1 MEIREIVSDLRRVG
15 EFKTMSN
22 EKKGVWAAFLAYAIW
37 GAFPLY
43 WKLLEHVPSM
53 EILLGRV
60 IWSFVFTVL
69 VVIIVGM
76 RKDLIADLKYLWT
89 HQKSFWQLACASFV
103 ISMNWYLYIWAVTH
117 EHLIET
123 SLGYYINPLL
133 SVIFGVV
140 FFKESLSRAQW
151 VATAIAFIAVIILT
165 VNYGTVPWVAILI
178 ALSFAI
184 YGVLKK
190 KITLDATRGL
200 AIETLFILPFALGYY
215 VYLFTTSQASFL
227 HVNIQ
232 TDVLMVVSGIV
243 TAVPLI
249 LFAKGA
255 QNIPLYLL
263 GFIQYVAPTIV
274 LILGVVLYKEPFSPV
289 ELLAFS
295 IIWIALL
302 LFSGSKILEIRKA
315 HHKSA

>member
-1 MEIREIVSDLRRVG
+1 
-15 EFKTMSN
+15 MSN

-43 WKLLEHVPSM
+43 WKMLEHVESM

-69 VVIIVGM
+69 VVVLIGM
-76 RKDLIADLKYLWT
+76 RKELVADLKYLWT
-89 HQKSFWQLACASFV
+89 HQKVFWMLAGASFF

-133 SVIFGVV
+133 SVIFGVI
-140 FFKESLSRAQW
+140 FFKETLSRAQW
-151 VATAIAFIAVIILT
+151 AATGIAFIAVIILT
-165 VNYGTVPWVAILI
+165 INYGSVPWVALLI

-190 KITLDATRGL
+190 KITFEATRGL
-200 AIETLFILPFALGYY
+200 ALETLFILPFALGYY
-215 VYLFTTSQASFL
+215 VYLFTTEQASFL
-227 HVNIQ
+227 HVDVK
-232 TDVLMVVSGIV
+232 TDVLMIVSGVV

-263 GFIQYVAPTIV
+263 GFIQYVSPTIV
-274 LILGVVLYKEPFSPV
+274 LILGRCVV
-289 ELLAFS
+289 
-295 IIWIALL
+295 
-302 LFSGSKILEIRKA
+302 
-315 HHKSA
+315 

>member
-1 MEIREIVSDLRRVG
+1 
-15 EFKTMSN
+15 MSN
-22 EKKGVWAAFLAYAIW
+22 EKKGILAAFFAYVIW

-43 WKLLEHVPSM
+43 WKMLEHVPSM

-60 IWSFVFTVL
+60 IWSFVFTVIAVL
-69 VVIIVGM
+69 LIGM
-76 RKDLIADLKYLWT
+76 RKELLADLKYLWT
-89 HQKSFWQLACASFV
+89 HQKLFWLLAGASFV

-117 EHLIET
+117 EHLVET

-140 FFKESLSRAQW
+140 FFKERLSRAQW
-151 VATAIAFIAVIILT
+151 VATGIAFIAVIILT
-165 VNYGTVPWVAILI
+165 INYGSVPWVALLI
-178 ALSFAI
+178 ALTFAV

-190 KITLDATRGL
+190 KITIDATRGL

-215 VYLFTTSQASFL
+215 IYLFTTSQASFL
-227 HVNIQ
+227 HVNVQ
-232 TDVLMVVSGIV
+232 TDILMIVSGIV

-274 LILGVVLYKEPFSPV
+274 LILGVVLYKEPFSQV
-289 ELLAFS
+289 ELTAFS
-295 IIWIALL
+295 IIWMALL
-302 LFSGSKILEIRKA
+302 LFSGSKIIEIRKA

>member
-1 MEIREIVSDLRRVG
+1 
-15 EFKTMSN
+15 MSN
-22 EKKGVWAAFLAYAIW
+22 EKKGVLAAFFAYAIW

-69 VVIIVGM
+69 AVIIFGM
-76 RKDLIADLKYLWT
+76 RKDLLADLKYLWT
-89 HQKSFWQLACASFV
+89 HQKIFWQLACASFV

-140 FFKESLSRAQW
+140 FFKETLSRAQW

-178 ALSFAI
+178 ALTFAI

-200 AIETLFILPFALGYY
+200 AIETMFILPFALGYY
-215 VYLFTTSQASFL
+215 VYLFSISQASFL
-227 HVNIQ
+227 HVNTQ
-232 TDVLMVVSGIV
+232 TDVLMIVSGIV
-243 TAVPLI
+243 TAVPLV

-274 LILGVVLYKEPFSPV
+274 LILGVVLYKEPFSQV

-295 IIWIALL
+295 IIWVALI
-302 LFSGSKILEIRKA
+302 LFSGSKIIEIRKA

>member
-1 MEIREIVSDLRRVG
+1 
-15 EFKTMSN
+15 MSN
-22 EKKGVWAAFLAYAIW
+22 EKKGVLAAFFAYAIW

-69 VVIIVGM
+69 AVVIFGM
-76 RKDLIADLKYLWT
+76 RKDLLADLKYLWT
-89 HQKSFWQLACASFV
+89 HQKIFWQLACASFV

-140 FFKESLSRAQW
+140 FFKETLSRAQW

-178 ALSFAI
+178 ALTFAI

-200 AIETLFILPFALGYY
+200 AIETMFILPFALGYY

-227 HVNIQ
+227 HVNTH
-232 TDVLMVVSGIV
+232 TDVLMIVSGIV
-243 TAVPLI
+243 TAVPLV

-274 LILGVVLYKEPFSPV
+274 LILGVVLYKEPFSQV

-295 IIWIALL
+295 IIWVALL
-302 LFSGSKILEIRKA
+302 LFSGSKIIEIRKA

>member
-1 MEIREIVSDLRRVG
+1 
-15 EFKTMSN
+15 MSN
-22 EKKGVWAAFLAYAIW
+22 EKKGVLAAFFAYAIW

-69 VVIIVGM
+69 AVILFGM
-76 RKDLIADLKYLWT
+76 RKDLLADLKYLWT
-89 HQKSFWQLACASFV
+89 HQKSFWQLALASFV

-140 FFKESLSRAQW
+140 FFKETLSRAQW

-165 VNYGTVPWVAILI
+165 VNYGAVPWVAILI
-178 ALSFAI
+178 ALSFAV

-215 VYLFTTSQASFL
+215 VYLFSTSQASFL
-227 HVNIQ
+227 HVNLQ
-232 TDVLMVVSGIV
+232 TDVLMIVSGIV
-243 TAVPLI
+243 TAVPLV

-274 LILGVVLYKEPFSPV
+274 LILGVVLYKEPFSQV

-295 IIWIALL
+295 IIWAALL
-302 LFSGSKILEIRKA
+302 LFSGSKIVEIRKA
-315 HHKSA
+315 HHKSV

>member
-1 MEIREIVSDLRRVG
+1 
-15 EFKTMSN
+15 MSN
-22 EKKGVWAAFLAYAIW
+22 EKKGVLAAFFAYAIW

-69 VVIIVGM
+69 AVIIFGM
-76 RKDLIADLKYLWT
+76 RKDLLADLKYLWT
-89 HQKSFWQLACASFV
+89 HQKIFWQLACASFV

-140 FFKESLSRAQW
+140 FFKETLSRAQW

-178 ALSFAI
+178 ALTFAI

-200 AIETLFILPFALGYY
+200 AIETMFILPFALGYY
-215 VYLFTTSQASFL
+215 VYLFSTSQASFL
-227 HVNIQ
+227 HVNTQ
-232 TDVLMVVSGIV
+232 TDVLMIVSGIV
-243 TAVPLI
+243 TAVPLV

-274 LILGVVLYKEPFSPV
+274 LILGVVLYKEPFSQV

-295 IIWIALL
+295 IIWVALI
-302 LFSGSKILEIRKA
+302 LFSGSKIIEIRKA

>member
-1 MEIREIVSDLRRVG
+1 
-15 EFKTMSN
+15 MSN
-22 EKKGVWAAFLAYAIW
+22 EKKGIWAAFLAYAIW

-43 WKLLEHVPSM
+43 WKMLEHVESM

-60 IWSFVFTVL
+60 IWSFVFTVI
-69 VVIIVGM
+69 VVILIGM
-76 RKDLIADLKYLWT
+76 RKELVADLKYLWT
-89 HQKSFWQLACASFV
+89 HQKVFWLLAGASFV

-133 SVIFGVV
+133 SVIFGVI

-151 VATAIAFIAVIILT
+151 VATGIAFFAVLILT
-165 VNYGTVPWVAILI
+165 INYGSVPWVAILI
-178 ALSFAI
+178 ALTFAI

-190 KITLDATRGL
+190 KITFEPMRGL
-200 AIETLFILPFALGYY
+200 ALETLFILPFALGYY
-215 VYLFTTSQASFL
+215 VYLFTTEQASFL
-227 HVNIQ
+227 HVDLK
-232 TDVLMVVSGIV
+232 TDVLMIVSGVV

-263 GFIQYVAPTIV
+263 GFIQYVSPTIV
-274 LILGVVLYKEPFSPV
+274 LILGVVLYKEPFSDV

-295 IIWIALL
+295 IIWLALL
-302 LFSGSKILEIRKA
+302 LFSGSKILETRRA

>member
-1 MEIREIVSDLRRVG
+1 
-15 EFKTMSN
+15 MSN

-37 GAFPLY
+37 GSFPLY
-43 WKLLEHVPSM
+43 WKMLEHVDSM

-69 VVIIVGM
+69 VVILIGK
-76 RKDLIADLKYLWT
+76 RKMLVADIKYLWT
-89 HQKSFWQLACASFV
+89 NKKVFWLLAAASFF

-117 EHLIET
+117 ERIIET

-133 SVIFGVV
+133 SVIFGVI
-140 FFKESLSRAQW
+140 FFKESLNRIQW
-151 VATAIAFIAVIILT
+151 AATGIAFIAVLILT
-165 VNYGTVPWVAILI
+165 INYGTVPWVALLL
-178 ALSFAI
+178 ALSFAT

-190 KITLDATRGL
+190 KITFDATRGL
-200 AIETLFILPFALGYY
+200 ALETLFILPFALGYY
-215 VYLFTTSQASFL
+215 VYLFMTEQASFL
-227 HVNIQ
+227 HVDAKTNI
-232 TDVLMVVSGIV
+232 LMILSGVV

-263 GFIQYVAPTIV
+263 GFIQYVSPTTM
-274 LILGVVLYKEPFSPV
+274 LILGVVLYKEPFSNV

-295 IIWIALL
+295 IIWLALL
-302 LFSGSKILEIRKA
+302 LFSGSKIFEIRRA
-315 HHKSA
+315 QHKSA

>member
-1 MEIREIVSDLRRVG
+1 
-15 EFKTMSN
+15 MSN
-22 EKKGVWAAFLAYAIW
+22 EKKGVWAAFLAYTIW

-43 WKLLEHVPSM
+43 WKMLVHVESM

-69 VVIIVGM
+69 LVLLIGM
-76 RKDLIADLKYLWT
+76 RKELVADLKYLWT
-89 HQKSFWQLACASFV
+89 HQKVFWLLAGASFV

-133 SVIFGVV
+133 SVIFGVI
-140 FFKESLSRAQW
+140 FFKETLSRAQW
-151 VATAIAFIAVIILT
+151 VATGIAFFGVLILT
-165 VNYGTVPWVAILI
+165 INYGTVPWVTLLI

-190 KITLDATRGL
+190 KITFEATRGL
-200 AIETLFILPFALGYY
+200 ALETLFILPFALGYY
-215 VYLFTTSQASFL
+215 VYLFTTEQASFL
-227 HVNIQ
+227 HVDLK
-232 TDVLMVVSGIV
+232 TDVLMIVSGIV
-243 TAVPLI
+243 TAIPLI

-263 GFIQYVAPTIV
+263 GFIQYVSPTIV
-274 LILGVVLYKEPFSPV
+274 LILGVVLYKEPFSDI

-295 IIWIALL
+295 IIWLALL
-302 LFSGSKILEIRKA
+302 LFSGSKILETRRA

>member
-1 MEIREIVSDLRRVG
+1 
-15 EFKTMSN
+15 MSN

-37 GAFPLY
+37 GSFPLY
-43 WKLLEHVPSM
+43 WKMLEHVESM

-69 VVIIVGM
+69 VVILIGK
-76 RKDLIADLKYLWT
+76 RQALIADIKYLWT
-89 HQKSFWQLACASFV
+89 HKKVFWMLAGASFF

-117 EHLIET
+117 EHIVET

-133 SVIFGVV
+133 SVIFGVI
-140 FFKESLSRAQW
+140 FFKESLNRAQW
-151 VATAIAFIAVIILT
+151 AATGIAFMGVLILT
-165 VNYGTVPWVAILI
+165 VNYGTVPWVALLL

-190 KITLDATRGL
+190 KVTFDATRGL
-200 AIETLFILPFALGYY
+200 ALETLFILPFALGYY
-215 VYLFTTSQASFL
+215 VYLFMTEQASFL
-227 HVNIQ
+227 HVDVK
-232 TDVLMVVSGIV
+232 TDVLMIVSGIV

-255 QNIPLYLL
+255 QSIPLYLL
-263 GFIQYVAPTIV
+263 GFIQYVSPTTMLV
-274 LILGVVLYKEPFSPV
+274 LGVVLYKEPFSNI

-295 IIWIALL
+295 TIWVALL
-302 LFSGSKILEIRKA
+302 LFSGSKIFETRRA

>member
-1 MEIREIVSDLRRVG
+1 
-15 EFKTMSN
+15 MSN
-22 EKKGVWAAFLAYAIW
+22 EKKGVLAAFFDYAIW

-69 VVIIVGM
+69 AVIILGM
-76 RKDLIADLKYLWT
+76 RKELLADLKYLWT
-89 HQKSFWQLACASFV
+89 HQKIFWQLAGASFV

-178 ALSFAI
+178 ALTFAI

-200 AIETLFILPFALGYY
+200 AIETMFILPFALGYY
-215 VYLFTTSQASFL
+215 IYLFSTSQASFL
-227 HVNIQ
+227 HVNIH
-232 TDVLMVVSGIV
+232 TDVLMIVSGIV
-243 TAVPLI
+243 TAVPLV

-274 LILGVVLYKEPFSPV
+274 LILGVVLYKEPFSQV

-295 IIWIALL
+295 IIWLALL
-302 LFSGSKILEIRKA
+302 LFSGSKIIEIRKA

>member
-1 MEIREIVSDLRRVG
+1 
-15 EFKTMSN
+15 MSN
-22 EKKGVWAAFLAYAIW
+22 EKKGVLAAFFAYAIW

-69 VVIIVGM
+69 AVIILGM
-76 RKDLIADLKYLWT
+76 RKELLADLKYLWT
-89 HQKSFWQLACASFV
+89 HQKIFWQLAGASFV

-178 ALSFAI
+178 ALTFAI

-200 AIETLFILPFALGYY
+200 AIETMFILPFALGYY
-215 VYLFTTSQASFL
+215 IYLFSTSQASFL
-227 HVNIQ
+227 HVNIH
-232 TDVLMVVSGIV
+232 TDVLMIVSGIV
-243 TAVPLI
+243 TAVPLV

-274 LILGVVLYKEPFSPV
+274 LILGVVLYKEPFSQV

-295 IIWIALL
+295 IIWLALL
-302 LFSGSKILEIRKA
+302 LFSGSKIIEIRKA

>member
-1 MEIREIVSDLRRVG
+1 
-15 EFKTMSN
+15 MSN
-22 EKKGVWAAFLAYAIW
+22 EKKGVLAAFFAYAIW

-69 VVIIVGM
+69 AVIILGM
-76 RKDLIADLKYLWT
+76 RKDLLADLKYLWT
-89 HQKSFWQLACASFV
+89 HQKIFWQLAGASFV

-178 ALSFAI
+178 ALTFAI

-200 AIETLFILPFALGYY
+200 AIETMFILPFALGYY
-215 VYLFTTSQASFL
+215 IYLFSTSQASFL
-227 HVNIQ
+227 HVNIH
-232 TDVLMVVSGIV
+232 TDVLMIVSGIV
-243 TAVPLI
+243 TAVPLV

-274 LILGVVLYKEPFSPV
+274 LILGVVLYKEPFSQV

-295 IIWIALL
+295 IIWLALL
-302 LFSGSKILEIRKA
+302 LFSGSKIIEIRKA

>member
-1 MEIREIVSDLRRVG
+1 
-15 EFKTMSN
+15 MSN
-22 EKKGVWAAFLAYAIW
+22 EKKGIGAAFLAYAIW

-43 WKLLEHVPSM
+43 WKMLEHVASM

-69 VVIIVGM
+69 FVLIIGK
-76 RKDLIADLKYLWT
+76 RKELMADLNYLWT
-89 HQKSFWQLACASFV
+89 HPKIFWQLAGASFV

-117 EHLIET
+117 EHVIET

-133 SVIFGVV
+133 SVLFGVM
-140 FFKESLSRAQW
+140 FFQEKLSRAQW
-151 VATAIAFIAVIILT
+151 IATGIALFAVLILT
-165 VNYGTVPWVAILI
+165 INYGSVPWVAILI

-190 KITLDATRGL
+190 KITFEATRGL
-200 AIETLFILPFALGYY
+200 ALETLFILPFALGYY
-215 VYLFTTSQASFL
+215 VYLFTTKQASFL
-227 HVNIQ
+227 HVDVK
-232 TDVLMVVSGIV
+232 TDSLMIVSGIV

-263 GFIQYVAPTIV
+263 GFIQYISPTIL
-274 LILGVVLYKEPFSPV
+274 LILGVVLYKEPFSEA

-295 IIWIALL
+295 IIWVALL
-302 LFSGSKILEIRKA
+302 LFSGSKIFETRRT
-315 HHKSA
+315 HQKSA

>member
-1 MEIREIVSDLRRVG
+1 
-15 EFKTMSN
+15 MSN
-22 EKKGVWAAFLAYAIW
+22 EKKGVLAAFFAYAIW

-69 VVIIVGM
+69 AVIIFGM
-76 RKDLIADLKYLWT
+76 RKDLLADLKYLWT
-89 HQKSFWQLACASFV
+89 HQKIFWQLAGASFV

-133 SVIFGVV
+133 SVIFGVF
-140 FFKESLSRAQW
+140 FFKETLSRAQW

-178 ALSFAI
+178 ALTFAI

-200 AIETLFILPFALGYY
+200 AIETMFILPFALGYY
-215 VYLFTTSQASFL
+215 VYLFSTSQASFL
-227 HVNIQ
+227 HVNTH
-232 TDVLMVVSGIV
+232 TDILMIVSGIV
-243 TAVPLI
+243 TAVPLV

-274 LILGVVLYKEPFSPV
+274 LILGVVLYKEPFSQV

-295 IIWIALL
+295 IIWLALL
-302 LFSGSKILEIRKA
+302 LFSGSKIIEIRKA

>member
-1 MEIREIVSDLRRVG
+1 
-15 EFKTMSN
+15 MSN
-22 EKKGVWAAFLAYAIW
+22 EKKGVLAAFFAYAIW

-69 VVIIVGM
+69 AVIILGM
-76 RKDLIADLKYLWT
+76 RKELLADLKYLWT
-89 HQKSFWQLACASFV
+89 HQKIFWQLAGASFV

-178 ALSFAI
+178 ALTFAI

-200 AIETLFILPFALGYY
+200 AIETMFILPFALGYY
-215 VYLFTTSQASFL
+215 IYLFSTSQASFL
-227 HVNIQ
+227 HVNIH
-232 TDVLMVVSGIV
+232 TDVLMIVSGIV

-274 LILGVVLYKEPFSPV
+274 LILGVVLYKEPFSQV

-295 IIWIALL
+295 IIWLALL
-302 LFSGSKILEIRKA
+302 LFSGSKIIEIRKA

>member
-1 MEIREIVSDLRRVG
+1 
-15 EFKTMSN
+15 MSN

-43 WKLLEHVPSM
+43 WKMLEHVESM

-60 IWSFVFTVL
+60 IWSFIFTVI
-69 VVIIVGM
+69 VVILIGK
-76 RKDLIADLKYLWT
+76 RKELLADLKYLWT
-89 HQKSFWQLACASFV
+89 NKKIFWMLAGASFF

-117 EHLIET
+117 DHIIET

-133 SVIFGVV
+133 SVIFGVI
-140 FFKESLSRAQW
+140 FFKETLNRAQW
-151 VATAIAFIAVIILT
+151 VATGIAFIAVIILT
-165 VNYGTVPWVAILI
+165 VNYGSIPWVALLI
-178 ALSFAI
+178 ALSFAV

-190 KITLDATRGL
+190 KMTFEATRGL

-215 VYLFTTSQASFL
+215 VYLFMTEQASFL
-227 HVNIQ
+227 HVDVK
-232 TDVLMVVSGIV
+232 TDLLMIVSGVV

-263 GFIQYVAPTIV
+263 GFIQYVSPTTM
-274 LILGVVLYKEPFSPV
+274 LILGVVLYKEPFSDV

-295 IIWIALL
+295 IIWAALL
-302 LFSGSKILEIRKA
+302 LFSGSKILETRRA

>member
-1 MEIREIVSDLRRVG
+1 
-15 EFKTMSN
+15 MSN

-37 GAFPLY
+37 GSFPLY
-43 WKLLEHVPSM
+43 WKMLEHVDSM

-69 VVIIVGM
+69 VVILIGK
-76 RKDLIADLKYLWT
+76 RKELVADIKYLWT
-89 HQKSFWQLACASFV
+89 NKKVFWLLAAASFF

-117 EHLIET
+117 ERIIET

-133 SVIFGVV
+133 SVIFGVI
-140 FFKESLSRAQW
+140 FFKESLNRTQW
-151 VATAIAFIAVIILT
+151 VATGIALIAVLILT
-165 VNYGTVPWVAILI
+165 INYGTVPWVALLL
-178 ALSFAI
+178 ALSFAT

-190 KITLDATRGL
+190 KITFDATRGL
-200 AIETLFILPFALGYY
+200 ALETLFILPFALGYY
-215 VYLFTTSQASFL
+215 VYLFMTEQASFL
-227 HVNIQ
+227 HVDAKTNI
-232 TDVLMVVSGIV
+232 LMILSGVV

-263 GFIQYVAPTIV
+263 GFIQYVSPTTM
-274 LILGVVLYKEPFSPV
+274 LILGVVLYKEPFSQV

-295 IIWIALL
+295 IIWVALL
-302 LFSGSKILEIRKA
+302 LFSGSKILESRRA
-315 HHKSA
+315 QHKVA

>member
-1 MEIREIVSDLRRVG
+1 
-15 EFKTMSN
+15 MSN
-22 EKKGVWAAFLAYAIW
+22 EKKGIWAAFLAYAIW

-43 WKLLEHVPSM
+43 WKMLEHVASL

-69 VVIIVGM
+69 VVLLIGM
-76 RKDLIADLKYLWT
+76 RKELVADLKYLWT
-89 HQKSFWQLACASFV
+89 HQKVFWQLASASFV

-133 SVIFGVV
+133 SVLFGVI
-140 FFKESLSRAQW
+140 FFQEALSRAQW
-151 VATAIAFIAVIILT
+151 VATGLALIAVLILT
-165 VNYGTVPWVAILI
+165 INYGSVPWVALLI

-190 KITLDATRGL
+190 KITFEATRGL
-200 AIETLFILPFALGYY
+200 AFETLFILPFALGYY
-215 VYLFTTSQASFL
+215 VYLFATEQASFL
-227 HVNIQ
+227 HVDLK
-232 TDVLMVVSGIV
+232 TDLLMIISGIV

-249 LFAKGA
+249 LFTKGA

-263 GFIQYVAPTIV
+263 GFIQYVSPT
-274 LILGVVLYKEPFSPV
+274 
-289 ELLAFS
+289 
-295 IIWIALL
+295 
-302 LFSGSKILEIRKA
+302 
-315 HHKSA
+315 

>member
-1 MEIREIVSDLRRVG
+1 
-15 EFKTMSN
+15 MSN
-22 EKKGVWAAFLAYAIW
+22 EKKGVLAAFFAYAIW

-69 VVIIVGM
+69 AVIIFGM
-76 RKDLIADLKYLWT
+76 RKDLLADLKYLWT
-89 HQKSFWQLACASFV
+89 HQKIFWQLACASFV

-140 FFKESLSRAQW
+140 FFKETLSRAQW

-178 ALSFAI
+178 ALTFAI

-200 AIETLFILPFALGYY
+200 AIETMFILPFALGYY
-215 VYLFTTSQASFL
+215 VYLFSTSQASFL
-227 HVNIQ
+227 HVNTH
-232 TDVLMVVSGIV
+232 TDVLMIVSGIV
-243 TAVPLI
+243 TAVPLV

-274 LILGVVLYKEPFSPV
+274 LILGVVLYKEPFSQV

-295 IIWIALL
+295 IIWVALL
-302 LFSGSKILEIRKA
+302 LFSGSKIIEIRKA